1 VVAEVGQKDPMSRR
15 IYESYTAFRTQAT
28 RWSDVAE
35 RAFLNARELTLAGK
49 G

>member
-1 VVAEVGQKDPMSRR
+1 VVAEIGQKDPMSRR
-15 IYESYTAFRTQAT
+15 IYDSYAAFRLQAA

-35 RAFLNARELTLAGK
+35 RAFLNARDLKLRGK